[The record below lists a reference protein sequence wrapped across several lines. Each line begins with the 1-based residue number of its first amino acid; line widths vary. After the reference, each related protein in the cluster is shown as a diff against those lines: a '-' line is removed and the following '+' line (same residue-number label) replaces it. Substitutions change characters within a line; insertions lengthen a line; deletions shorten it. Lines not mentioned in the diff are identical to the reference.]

1 MLSKAIYPGSF
12 DPVTNGHLDIM
23 LRSLKL
29 VDHLVIAVGNNKS
42 KEALFSVDEKIQML
56 SDCLNQDNIVKQII
70 GRYSIVSYNGLLV
83 EFIKANNINVIIRGI
98 RALSDFDFEFNL
110 AGMNAKI
117 YPQAETIFLTS
128 SENNQ
133 FISSMFVKEIAMYGG
148 DVSSFVPPIVKDC
161 LINKLNTSTK

>member
-1 MLSKAIYPGSF
+1 MLSKAVYPGSF

-29 VDHLVIAVGNNKS
+29 VDHLIIAVGTNKS
-42 KEALFSVDEKIQML
+42 KQALFSIEEKMQML
-56 SDCLNQDNIVKQII
+56 EDCLKQDIRSKQIV
-70 GRYSIVSYNGLLV
+70 GRYSIVSYQGLLV
-83 EFIKANNINVIIRGI
+83 EFIKANNIHLIIRGI

-148 DVSSFVPPIVKDC
+148 DVSSFVPPVVKGM
-161 LINKLNTSTK
+161 LIKKLNIS

>member
-42 KEALFSVDEKIQML
+42 KEALFSVEEKMQML
-56 SDCLNQDNIVKQII
+56 ADCLKQDYIGKQIV

-83 EFIKANNINVIIRGI
+83 EFIKANDINVIIRGI

-128 SENNQ
+128 SEHNQ

-161 LINKLNTSTK
+161 LIKKLNIINT